1 MNNKNDEKD
10 LFDLCFD
17 DDIDTFLLDDED
29 TPKPLLDNYPAY
41 STIVVEISRTKQL
54 SRPELTELDPRFKEL
69 LNYAVREK
77 KRVVPMAS
85 EEYAVYYLFVR
96 TGSVA
101 GTYAALGELE
111 ALFSDPDFY
120 KGTAVYMDR
129 LTRDC
134 YDLGRKILENADIP
148 FVYTD
153 KETVSYIPRHRG
165 GDRFAVKYSLDQMYG
180 YCKSRIIG
188 QDQQLKKALYLI
200 DKFVVDMSLG
210 EETAPASFFLTAPSG
225 SGKTELYRS
234 VKEFFRRRNVP
245 VPVVNIDMTQITP
258 AGYKGDSIGIIAD
271 SISHERSF
279 CNNRCAICFL
289 DEADKKLMPAPGDG
303 ETDFNAAT
311 QASLLRMLEG
321 TIIAGEMDSRARV
334 DTSKVLFILMGSFQ
348 EVRDRRCETR
358 SSCVGFGTRVPSEE
372 VRDFSDDVT
381 LDDMIEAGMLEEIA
395 GRVSRVINFRP
406 IGRAEMRLLLQD
418 KAQKLGAERNAEIIL
433 TERAIEELLPLCYT
447 RLGIRKPVNLISEL
461 ADDAIAE
468 AAFTGQLDENGI
480 NVVIIQSLTS
490 AVFRKKLIEL
500 PLEAAV

>member
-1 MNNKNDEKD
+1 MNNKNDQKD
-10 LFDLCFD
+10 LFNLSFD
-17 DDIDTFLLDDED
+17 DDIDTILLDDED
-29 TPKPLLDNYPAY
+29 TPQPLLDNYPAY

-54 SRPELTELDPRFKEL
+54 SRPELTELDPCFKEL

-77 KRVVPMAS
+77 KRVVCMAS
-85 EEYAVYYLFVR
+85 EDYAVYYLFVR
-96 TGSVA
+96 TDSVA

-120 KGTAVYMDR
+120 KGTAVYMKR
-129 LTRDC
+129 LRLDS

-180 YCKSRIIG
+180 YCKSRIMG
-188 QDQQLKKALYLI
+188 QDEQLKKALYLI

-234 VKEFFRRRNVP
+234 VKEFFLRKDVP
-245 VPVVNIDMTQITP
+245 VSVVNIDMTQLTP
-258 AGYKGDSIGIIAD
+258 AGYKGDSIGVIAD
-271 SISHERSF
+271 RIRP
-279 CNNRCAICFL
+279 NRYAVCFL
-289 DEADKKLMPAPGDG
+289 DEADKKLMPAPSDG

-348 EVRDRRCETR
+348 EVRDRRCEAR
-358 SSCVGFGTRVPSEE
+358 SSCVGFGTRAPREE

-406 IGRAEMRLLLQD
+406 IGRGEMRLLLQD
-418 KAQKLGAERNAEIIL
+418 KAEKLGAERNAEIVL
-433 TERAIEELLPLCYT
+433 TRRAIEELLPMCYT
-447 RLGIRKPVNLISEL
+447 RLGIRKPMNLIREL
-461 ADDAIAE
+461 ADDALTE
-468 AAFTGQLDENGI
+468 AAFSGQLDENGI